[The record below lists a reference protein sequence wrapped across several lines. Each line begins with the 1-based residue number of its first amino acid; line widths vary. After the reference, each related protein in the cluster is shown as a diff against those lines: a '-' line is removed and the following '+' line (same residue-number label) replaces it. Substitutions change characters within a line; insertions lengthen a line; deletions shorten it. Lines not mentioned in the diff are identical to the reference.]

1 MSTHFFKSGMMR
13 VINWC
18 CKSTGIWALGITVC
32 LFGLTFLLITPV
44 YDQPDDPT
52 MGLVVSGYGNADGPD
67 EHLIYSNVVIGLIL
81 KKLYLT
87 APLVPWYGAYL
98 LLIQF
103 LAHWI
108 LLYALLLLNRD
119 YRCVLGYI
127 LFFLVVGVYCL
138 THTQF
143 TTTAFLAGM
152 AGLAVILAS
161 LFLDS
166 EGAHHSWLKWI
177 GALCL
182 IASSLIRYASFQLLI
197 LASVPLLLV
206 ALYQLFKVI
215 KFKTYLIPA
224 AVAVVGVLGC
234 KMYDTHFY
242 QKDNDWRNFIE
253 YHAAAAEV
261 SNYVL
266 VPYTEETRPAFDNVG
281 WSYTDYFMIRN
292 FNYLDPE
299 TFSLAN
305 LRNFNN
311 QKNALNLRKHPP
323 IMQARVDAFKTAFT
337 NPVTVFCI
345 IAAIFFASFNQKL
358 CWQRSI
364 VKWLLM
370 WSALIM
376 IGLIIYRKL
385 PERLFISL
393 AALPLYLSLL
403 LNLPHLV
410 SQIEKKK
417 FKKYLV
423 FRMGVLLLFLVA
435 SVSVWGQVKRS
446 DERVNATVEFK
457 NDLNN
462 LKEMW
467 PDKLFLTT
475 CRFPVDLFLPLDNQS
490 EIQGLKW
497 LYLTGRQRSPLFQQK
512 MKVYGIHSP
521 YTELYET
528 DRLYLIM
535 HPRLIPLF
543 KLYIK
548 QHFGVDLEIKSI
560 YEGGHFRVYRVIDPE
575 KNKSTNAEIEYSVKK
590 E

>member
-1 MSTHFFKSGMMR
+1 MMR

-18 CKSTGIWALGITVC
+18 CKSTGVWALGITVC
-32 LFGLTFLLITPV
+32 LFGLTLLLITPV
-44 YDQPDDPT
+44 YDQPDDST
-52 MGLVVSGYGNADGPD
+52 MGLVVSGYGNVDGPD
-67 EHLIYSNVVIGLIL
+67 EHLIYSNVLIGLIL

-87 APLVPWYGAYL
+87 APLVPWYGIYL

-108 LLYALLLLNRD
+108 LIYALLLLNRD
-119 YRCVLGYI
+119 YRCVLGYL

-152 AGLAVILAS
+152 AGVAVILAS

-166 EGAHHSWLKWI
+166 EGSHHSWLKWI

-182 IASSLIRYASFQLLI
+182 IASSLIRYASFQMLI

-206 ALYQLFKVI
+206 TLYQLFKVT
-215 KFKTYLIPA
+215 KFKPYLVPA

-234 KMYDTHFY
+234 KMYDTHYY

-266 VPYTEETRPAFDNVG
+266 VPYTEETRPVFENVG
-281 WSYTDYFMIRN
+281 WSYVDYFMIRQ

-299 TFSLAN
+299 GFSSAN
-305 LRNFNN
+305 LRNFNK
-311 QKNALNLRKHPP
+311 QKNALNLRKHPQV
-323 IMQARVDAFKTAFT
+323 MQARVVAFKTAFT
-337 NPVTVFCI
+337 NPVTVFCFV
-345 IAAIFFASFNQKL
+345 AAIFFASLNQRHY
-358 CWQRSI
+358 WQRSI
-364 VKWLLM
+364 VKWLLV
-370 WSALIM
+370 WSTLIM
-376 IGLIIYRKL
+376 LGLIIYQKL
-385 PERLFISL
+385 PERVFIPL
-393 AALPLYLSLL
+393 TALPLYLSLL
-403 LNLPHLV
+403 LNLPNLV
-410 SQIEKKK
+410 SQIKKMK

-423 FRMGVLLLFLVA
+423 FRTGVLLLFLVA

-446 DERVNATVEFK
+446 DQKVKATVEFK
-457 NDLNN
+457 NDLKN
-462 LKEMW
+462 LKEIW
-467 PDKLFLTT
+467 PDKVFLTA
-475 CRFPVDLFLPLDNQS
+475 CRFPVDLFLPHDNQS

-497 LYLTGRQRSPLFQQK
+497 LYLTGRQKSPLFEQK

-528 DRLYLIM
+528 DRLYLIL

-548 QHFGVDLEIKSI
+548 QHYGVDLKIISI
-560 YEGGHFRVYRVIDPE
+560 YEGGHFRVYCVSVAE
-575 KNKSTNAEIEYSVKK
+575 TNKNTNAETEYSVKK